1 MCVYMYGEGQKILQV
16 FRLKGL
22 DDSDFDSDSDLD
34 VFERRFP
41 FVLDM
46 VYGVILGLWVYGSW
60 YGSG

>member
-1 MCVYMYGEGQKILQV
+1 MYGEGQKILQV